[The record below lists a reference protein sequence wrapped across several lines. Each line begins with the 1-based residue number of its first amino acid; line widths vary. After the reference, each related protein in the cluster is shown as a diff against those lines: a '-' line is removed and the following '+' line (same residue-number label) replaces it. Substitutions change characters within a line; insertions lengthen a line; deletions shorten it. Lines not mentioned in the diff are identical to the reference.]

1 MAVSNPNPIGIFD
14 SGVGGI
20 SVMKEIRHLLPAED
34 IIYYADSA
42 HCPYGT
48 KDPAFI
54 RRRIEKVTGFLTG
67 FKVKIIVAACNT
79 ASIAGLDFLRQVFP
93 LPIVGMEPAVKP
105 AAASTQNGKVGVM
118 ATGVT
123 LAGERFHSL
132 VSRFAGNT
140 EIITVPC
147 PGLVE
152 RVESGLI
159 NDPETERLLH
169 KFLDPLLSSG
179 VDTVVLGCTHYP
191 LLRPLVELIVGPD
204 IKVIDTGNAVARR
217 VTQVL
222 TGDNL
227 LKDSAGRSREM
238 FFTSGNPDTV
248 GRAISILWDSPDAKE
263 VKHEKL

>member
-1 MAVSNPNPIGIFD
+1 MSNPNPMGIFD

-20 SVMKEIRHLLPAED
+20 SVMKEIRRLLPAED

-54 RRRIEKVTGFLTG
+54 RRRIEKVAGFLTG

-79 ASIAGLDFLRQVFP
+79 ASIAGLDFLRQTFT

-105 AAASTQNGKVGVM
+105 AAAGTKNGKVGVM

-123 LAGERFHSL
+123 LAGDRFHSL

-152 RVESGLI
+152 RVEAGLI
-159 NDPETERLLH
+159 DDPETGGLLRR
-169 KFLDPLLSSG
+169 FLDQLLSAG

-191 LLRPLVELIVGPD
+191 LLRSQVESIVGPEVT
-204 IKVIDTGNAVARR
+204 VIDTGDAVARR
-217 VTQVL
+217 VAQVL
-222 TGDNL
+222 AEDNL
-227 LKDSAGRSREM
+227 LKSAPGRGREM
-238 FFTSGNPDTV
+238 FFTSGDPASV
-248 GRAISILWDSPDAKE
+248 GRAISILWPGQDAEE
-263 VKHEKL
+263 VKQEKL